1 MKHNMKSGKMAKKAT
16 ALKGFLNSMSK
27 KKGEMGMGTGA
38 TPITQKTNYKQ
49 SKSLGVPVGTKY
61 NTTVEKPKVRQTL
74 GEYNTPPRSTAEAN
88 RYQQL
93 KGSSIKTSKP
103 SMKKGG
109 SFPDLNKD
117 GQITKA
123 DILMG
128 RGVIGK
134 KKAQNGMEDLP
145 VQNKV
150 KTKTVVK
157 DPNKMYRT
165 VEIQKEGPKGSKYV
179 DRTRRTVKGMLL
191 GAPKVEMRKKVEM
204 KDIEP
209 SPYSVKSSMKKAQM
223 GMNVMSET
231 MSNATPSIPNSYYK
245 MGGMKEQNPLAS
257 MIKKKPMKK
266 SGMKPKM
273 QMGGAFFPQNPLT
286 ASKYQKDTLMGQS
299 FKKGGMIKKKK
310 K

>member
-1 MKHNMKSGKMAKKAT
+1 MKNNMKSGKMAKKAN
-16 ALKGFLNSMSK
+16 ALKGFLGSMSK

-61 NTTVEKPKVRQTL
+61 NTTVDKPKVRQTL
-74 GEYNTPPRSTAEAN
+74 GEYTTPPRSQAEAS

-93 KGSSIKTSKP
+93 KSSSIKTSKP

-134 KKAQNGMEDLP
+134 PKGQMGLDYSPKQA
-145 VQNKV
+145 KV

-157 DPNKMYRT
+157 DPDKLYRS
-165 VEIQKEGPKGSKYV
+165 VEVQKEGPKGSKYV
-179 DRTRRTVKGMLL
+179 DRTRRTVKGMLM
-191 GAPKVEMRKKVEM
+191 GVPKPVMYKKAEM

-299 FKKGGMIKKKK
+299 FKKGGMVKKKK